1 MPRRLCDK
9 IRRRPSIFI
18 TYLSLTDFR
27 SYPALELELPRGGV
41 VLVGGNAQG
50 KSNLLEAAYMLS
62 IMRSHR
68 AGAERE
74 VICLGA
80 EGERPWARVLGRAQG
95 AENGVEIEVVLQQT
109 AAETVSKRIRVNG
122 VPRRAGEAVGVL
134 TGVMF
139 SAEDIGLL
147 TGPPALRRRYLDIT
161 GCQLS
166 GRYLSSLQRYQRV
179 LAQRNGLLK
188 LAAEGRARTEELE
201 FWDRELVAVG
211 DYIRGQRRA
220 LLQALNGLARGVHSG
235 LTHGEEALELEYRPS
250 PPDTSPEAL
259 ARALE
264 EGRGREL
271 ALGMT
276 LSGPHRDELR
286 FMVNGAD
293 MGVYGS
299 RGQQRT
305 VALSLRLAEAG
316 FLHQDRGQ
324 PPVLLLD
331 DVLSELDGQRR
342 GQLLGSLAPFDQW
355 LLTTTDPSQ
364 VAPPFLG
371 QATLFRI
378 HGGTISPLPLGR
390 EDAGGDR
397 P

>member
-1 MPRRLCDK
+1 
-9 IRRRPSIFI
+9 
-18 TYLSLTDFR
+18 
-27 SYPALELELPRGGV
+27 
-41 VLVGGNAQG
+41 VLVGENAQG

-80 EGERPWARVLGRAQG
+80 EGERPWARVRGLAQG
-95 AENGVEIEVVLQQT
+95 GDGGVEIEVVLQQT
-109 AAETVSKRIRVNG
+109 AAEAVARRIRVNG

-139 SAEDIGLL
+139 SADDIGLVS
-147 TGPPALRRRYLDIT
+147 GPPALRRRYLDIT
-161 GCQLS
+161 GCQLN

-179 LAQRNGLLK
+179 LGQRNGLLK
-188 LAAEGRARTEELE
+188 MVAEGRARPEELE
-201 FWDRELVAVG
+201 FWDQELVAVG

-220 LLQALNGLARGVHSG
+220 LLQALNVLARGIHSG
-235 LTHGEEALELEYRPS
+235 LTHGEEALELDYRPS

-259 ARALE
+259 SRALE

-286 FMVNGAD
+286 FVVNGTD
-293 MGVYGS
+293 IGIYGS

-305 VALSLRLAEAG
+305 VALSLRLAEAN
-316 FLHQDRGQ
+316 FLHQHRGQ

-342 GQLLGSLAPFDQW
+342 GQLLGSLASFDQW

-364 VAPPFLG
+364 VASPFLE
-371 QATLFRI
+371 QATILRI
-378 HGGTISPLPLGR
+378 QGGTVRPLPSGADLSGS
-390 EDAGGDR
+390 
-397 P
+397 